1 MLYIITSSTNLKY
14 ELTVE
19 EPIIK
24 YFPCN
29 HKLEYYLKKLKL
41 PEEDFEKNIIDY
53 FS

>member
-1 MLYIITSSTNLKY
+1 MLYIITSNTNLKY

-24 YFPCN
+24 YFPSN
-29 HKLEYYLKKLKL
+29 HKLKYYLKKLKL